1 MAKPTWL
8 GRNEMESRQE
18 CRNAFAPIFSCLPAF
33 LIYKPWN
40 EKLLMRKAGNQEFF
54 GQPRLYWSD
63 KQTER
68 TKKLARMATTLHST
82 QKK

>member
-1 MAKPTWL
+1 MLRSHLLLP
-8 GRNEMESRQE
+8 
-18 CRNAFAPIFSCLPAF
+18 SCVPYFKL
-33 LIYKPWN
+33 WN

-68 TKKLARMATTLHST
+68 TKELARMATTIILISFYRR
-82 QKK
+82 